1 MTSRGRWRARRA
13 CSSATPAAPRC
24 GRCAS
29 SRRRSA
35 KGSSSLYFRTRAIG
49 TCRPASTARAASED
63 PRPGPRGHPGPR
75 RRGLPA
81 RDLRD
86 HDRPA
91 RRSHRERGQAGAQH
105 HRREGARPL
114 RDRSA
119 RPHSDPARG
128 GRRRSPHRRLLPQP
142 PRPPRAGF
150 ALRHRARLGRLRVPH
165 RRGARRQAGRRERV
179 HGRQGRRSVPSR
191 AHGGCLTG
199 GATSPPQVKW
209 LNRNVVGIGLADLAA
224 DANYEMVFAVL
235 PLFITAGLGAPALA
249 VGLIEGVGDGSSAV
263 VKLWS
268 GWYSDRIGWRKQLA
282 VGGYGGTV
290 FGLGL
295 LVAIT
300 AWPQVI
306 IARAL
311 AWMGRGL
318 RQPIRSAM
326 LAGSVDKA
334 DLGKTFGFHE
344 ALDTAGALIGPAVAF
359 LLLSTGHGF
368 RTIFAAASMPGI
380 LCVILFAVLTRD
392 PRHGKPD
399 PVPFRVPL
407 PAGFLRFMVP
417 TAIVGLGTFAP
428 AFFTLRAAQI
438 MQPELGR
445 TAALAAAVGFYLAH
459 NAVGSVVSF
468 PAGWLRGPGGARPGP
483 GARGGQAGRRWRP
496 RSASTSRTTPS
507 DRRCRARPVGSRT
520 GSAKHRFWRPPT
532 SPLRPH
538 ASWACSAMAGLP
550 LDSWP
555 SWSERKIQSSA
566 RSRAR

>member
-1 MTSRGRWRARRA
+1 
-13 CSSATPAAPRC
+13 
-24 GRCAS
+24 
-29 SRRRSA
+29 
-35 KGSSSLYFRTRAIG
+35 
-49 TCRPASTARAASED
+49 
-63 PRPGPRGHPGPR
+63 
-75 RRGLPA
+75 
-81 RDLRD
+81 
-86 HDRPA
+86 
-91 RRSHRERGQAGAQH
+91 
-105 HRREGARPL
+105 
-114 RDRSA
+114 
-119 RPHSDPARG
+119 
-128 GRRRSPHRRLLPQP
+128 
-142 PRPPRAGF
+142 
-150 ALRHRARLGRLRVPH
+150 
-165 RRGARRQAGRRERV
+165 
-179 HGRQGRRSVPSR
+179 
-191 AHGGCLTG
+191 
-199 GATSPPQVKW
+199 
-209 LNRNVVGIGLADLAA
+209 
-224 DANYEMVFAVL
+224 MVFAVL
-235 PLFITAGLGAPALA
+235 PLFITAGLGAPAFA
-249 VGLIEGVGDGSSAV
+249 VGLIEGVGDGSSAA

-368 RTIFAAASMPGI
+368 RTIFAAAMVPGI

-407 PAGFLRFMVP
+407 PAGFWRLMVP
-417 TAIVGLGTFAP
+417 VAIFGLGNFAT
-428 AFFTLRAAQI
+428 AFFTLRAVQV

-468 PAGWLRGPGGARPGP
+468 PAGWLADQVGKAPVLAAAYLTFAAACLVGIFGHGWFALGLMALLVGAQNPVVSSIEGSLTSSLVEARRLGTAFGFLNGIN
-483 GARGGQAGRRWRP
+483 GAADLASSVVAGALWTLFSP
-496 RSASTSRTTPS
+496 AASLGFGAALCAVGALVLWLRQPK
-507 DRRCRARPVGSRT
+507 PV
-520 GSAKHRFWRPPT
+520 
-532 SPLRPH
+532 
-538 ASWACSAMAGLP
+538 
-550 LDSWP
+550 
-555 SWSERKIQSSA
+555 
-566 RSRAR
+566 